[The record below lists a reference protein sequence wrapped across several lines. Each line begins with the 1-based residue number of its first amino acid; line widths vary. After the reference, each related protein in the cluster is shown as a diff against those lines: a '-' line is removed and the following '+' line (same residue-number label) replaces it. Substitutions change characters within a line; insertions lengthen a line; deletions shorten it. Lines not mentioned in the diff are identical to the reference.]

1 MKTVAV
7 PLTHELCWQTGTPQ
21 GGVYAE
27 LYDVLDELSR
37 ELRCGTCSVCE
48 NDLVYLLPGEVVRF
62 REFGA
67 SLVDVDGVSFVAK
80 QPGCDEL
87 CPFRD
92 RSGGQCTIYDQRPV
106 CCRMFP
112 LDISSRG
119 SELWWVARSYCPK
132 VAYDRD
138 LIGDHLVPYI
148 PRIERCLNDD
158 LLSFMAH
165 VDGVTGNMEAY
176 LGIQS
181 GSRFIRPVG
190 APA

>member
-1 MKTVAV
+1 MITVAA
-7 PLTHELCWQTGTPQ
+7 PSTYELCKPADTPQ
-21 GGVYAE
+21 DDVYAD
-27 LYDVLDELSR
+27 LYNVLDELSR

-48 NDLVYLLPGEVVRF
+48 NDLVYLLPGEVARF
-62 REFGA
+62 RGLGA
-67 SLVDVDGVSFVAK
+67 ALIDMDGVSFVTK

-92 RSGGQCTIYDQRPV
+92 QSGGQCAIYDQRPA

-112 LDISSRG
+112 LDISYRG
-119 SELWWVARSYCPK
+119 DELWWVARSYCPK

-138 LIGDHLVPYI
+138 LIRDHLVPYI
-148 PRIERCLNDD
+148 SRIERCLNGE

-165 VDGVTGNMEAY
+165 VDEVTGNMEAY

-190 APA
+190 APT